1 MARSSPARTWSPPST
16 KPGTG
21 SGSSLRAACFETHRS
36 SFPKDSISP
45 SRTSTSRNCSRRSA
59 CGATTASGNSPSA
72 CPPGSGR
79 AVALLGCLVG
89 GSLTAYYLWN
99 AHQQELARQAALL
112 EEQRRLAEL
121 AEKNAQAKQP
131 LDLASL
137 QKPWTLMP
145 DLEDML
151 RACSKATGVLS
162 LSIQGWLF
170 ESSKCDGRVL
180 VATYHRTGNS
190 TAADLTAASQ
200 HLFADRPAFVIDNG
214 NTAALKVDLKVAIGS
229 DEPLQPADDALQ
241 ALTSHLYRQGVEPK
255 LSISQETTPPL
266 PGAEAAREQQVVLP
280 SWKKFTFSAQTRLP
294 ADLTFQGLPAAGVRI
309 TNLETTLKDSQL
321 DWTVTGEI
329 YAN

>member
-1 MARSSPARTWSPPST
+1 
-16 KPGTG
+16 
-21 SGSSLRAACFETHRS
+21 
-36 SFPKDSISP
+36 
-45 SRTSTSRNCSRRSA
+45 
-59 CGATTASGNSPSA
+59 
-72 CPPGSGR
+72 
-79 AVALLGCLVG
+79 
-89 GSLTAYYLWN
+89 
-99 AHQQELARQAALL
+99 
-112 EEQRRLAEL
+112 
-121 AEKNAQAKQP
+121 
-131 LDLASL
+131 
-137 QKPWTLMP
+137 MP

-255 LSISQETTPPL
+255 LSISQE
-266 PGAEAAREQQVVLP
+266 
-280 SWKKFTFSAQTRLP
+280 KFTFNSAPSWRGSSDGAASGVAFLE
-294 ADLTFQGLPAAGVRI
+294 DLTFQGLPAAGVRI

>member
-1 MARSSPARTWSPPST
+1 
-16 KPGTG
+16 
-21 SGSSLRAACFETHRS
+21 
-36 SFPKDSISP
+36 
-45 SRTSTSRNCSRRSA
+45 
-59 CGATTASGNSPSA
+59 
-72 CPPGSGR
+72 
-79 AVALLGCLVG
+79 
-89 GSLTAYYLWN
+89 YYLWN

-200 HLFADRPAFVIDNG
+200 HL
-214 NTAALKVDLKVAIGS
+214 
-229 DEPLQPADDALQ
+229 
-241 ALTSHLYRQGVEPK
+241 
-255 LSISQETTPPL
+255 
-266 PGAEAAREQQVVLP
+266 
-280 SWKKFTFSAQTRLP
+280 
-294 ADLTFQGLPAAGVRI
+294 
-309 TNLETTLKDSQL
+309 
-321 DWTVTGEI
+321 
-329 YAN
+329 

>member
-1 MARSSPARTWSPPST
+1 
-16 KPGTG
+16 
-21 SGSSLRAACFETHRS
+21 
-36 SFPKDSISP
+36 
-45 SRTSTSRNCSRRSA
+45 
-59 CGATTASGNSPSA
+59 
-72 CPPGSGR
+72 
-79 AVALLGCLVG
+79 
-89 GSLTAYYLWN
+89 
-99 AHQQELARQAALL
+99 
-112 EEQRRLAEL
+112 
-121 AEKNAQAKQP
+121 
-131 LDLASL
+131 
-137 QKPWTLMP
+137 
-145 DLEDML
+145 
-151 RACSKATGVLS
+151 
-162 LSIQGWLF
+162 
-170 ESSKCDGRVL
+170 
-180 VATYHRTGNS
+180 
-190 TAADLTAASQ
+190 ADLTAASQ

-266 PGAEAAREQQVVLP
+266 PGAEAATEQQVVLP